1 MTERS
6 VNIMANNTGRD
17 QITFEIKEHIGV
29 IETSDNGW
37 SLEANIVQW
46 NGGADKLDI
55 RFWSPDHQRM
65 QRGSTF
71 TKEQAAKLTHI
82 LQARFA

>member
-1 MTERS
+1 
-6 VNIMANNTGRD
+6 MANNTTRD
-17 QITFEIKEHIGV
+17 TVTFEIKERIGV
-29 IETSDNGW
+29 IETNNSGW

-55 RFWSPDHQRM
+55 RYWSPDHQRM

-71 TKEQAAKLTHI
+71 TAEQAVKLTQL
-82 LQARFA
+82 LQERFA